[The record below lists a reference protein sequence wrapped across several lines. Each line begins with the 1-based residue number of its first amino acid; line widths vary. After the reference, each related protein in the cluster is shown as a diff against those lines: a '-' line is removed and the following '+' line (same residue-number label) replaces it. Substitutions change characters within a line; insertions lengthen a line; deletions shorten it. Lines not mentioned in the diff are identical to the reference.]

1 MLYYL
6 LRPLTRLAFLG
17 FYRRIHLSG
26 LAEVPASGPLI
37 FTANHPTAFIEP
49 CFLACYSGRTLHF
62 MTRGD
67 VFVNPWVHRLLRQV
81 HLIPV
86 YRFRD
91 GYGNLR
97 RNEDSFREARR
108 VLARN
113 NTVLIM
119 AEGGMRHEKRLRP
132 IRKGAARL
140 AFDALEKDGLS
151 EVFIQPVAVNYAAAD
166 QARSEMMVA
175 FAPPFGISAYLD
187 LYREKPQAAL
197 DAVTARIADELQARV
212 IHIERTED
220 EALCEY
226 LLDLLRDPA
235 QESWWPVLIRDR
247 QALGREK
254 AVTDGVNLLPAP
266 AREKLSEAC
275 KAWQDALSRSSIS
288 CRDFLLVFRSAGP
301 ASLWNLGWW
310 SGLHAITM
318 LPIAL
323 PLWLSRTITRTTVKE
338 IEFRSSILMASLMLT
353 GLLWYA
359 LCAMA
364 AFMTLGLTAFLTVL
378 LIWPLSTILYIR
390 SLPAIERLQ
399 AHRRWYRLAPAQRQ
413 ALITQRESLLALWHH
428 HTEKM
433 EQVE

>member
-151 EVFIQPVAVNYAAAD
+151 EVFIQPVAVNYTAAD

-197 DAVTARIADELQARV
+197 DAVTARIAEELQSRV
-212 IHIERTED
+212 IHIERSED
-220 EALCEY
+220 ETLCEC

-235 QESWWPVLIRDR
+235 REPWWPVLIRDR
-247 QALGREK
+247 QALDREK
-254 AVTDGVNLLPAP
+254 AVTEGVNRLPAP
-266 AREKLSEAC
+266 AREMLSEAC
-275 KAWQDALSRSSIS
+275 QAWQDALSRSGLSHQ
-288 CRDFLLVFRSAGP
+288 DFLLAFRSTGP
-301 ASLWNLGWW
+301 ASMWKKGWW
-310 SGLHAITM
+310 PGLHAITM

-323 PLWLSRTITRTTVKE
+323 PLWLSRTITRSTVKE
-338 IEFRSSILMASLMLT
+338 IEFRSSILLASLMFT
-353 GLLWYA
+353 GLCWYA
-359 LCAMA
+359 LCALTAGMLWGP
-364 AFMTLGLTAFLTVL
+364 LGLLTVL
-378 LIWPLSTILYIR
+378 LVWPLSAIVYLR
-390 SLPAIERLQ
+390 ALPEIERLQ
-399 AHRRWYRLAPAQRQ
+399 AQLRWYRLAPAQRQ
-413 ALITQRESLLALWHH
+413 ALITRRESLLALWNH
-428 HTEKM
+428 HTD
-433 EQVE
+433 